1 MSIYTVEPAKLI
13 QSIAEKLKE
22 YPEIVPPEGS
32 RFWKIAFFKELA
44 PVEEDFWYIRCA
56 SLLRK
61 INKFGEIGV
70 NRLRKKYGGRNRK
83 GSGLNH
89 SAKASGKIIRVAL
102 QQLEKA
108 NLIKS
113 KKGARGGYS
122 LGRKPSKIKIGEIIR
137 ALEGNTGLVKC
148 MALGKKGKYHCP
160 RERKCLT
167 KNFWKKIQD
176 SLNSALNSITLAD
189 LVKNQ

>member
-22 YPEIVPPEGS
+22 YPEIFPPEGS
-32 RFWKIAFFKELA
+32 RFWKTAFFKELA

-61 INKFGEIGV
+61 INKFKEIGV

-108 NLIKS
+108 NLIEITEKN
-113 KKGARGGYS
+113 
-122 LGRKPSKIKIGEIIR
+122 GRKIAKEGHSL
-137 ALEGNTGLVKC
+137 LERTAYSILR
-148 MALGKKGKYHCP
+148 KK
-160 RERKCLT
+160 E
-167 KNFWKKIQD
+167 
-176 SLNSALNSITLAD
+176 
-189 LVKNQ
+189 